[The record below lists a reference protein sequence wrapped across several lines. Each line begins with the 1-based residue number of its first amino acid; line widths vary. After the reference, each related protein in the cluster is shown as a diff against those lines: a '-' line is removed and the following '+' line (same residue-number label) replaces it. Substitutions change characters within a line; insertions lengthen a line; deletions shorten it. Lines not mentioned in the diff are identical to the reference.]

1 MAGLVP
7 ATQEHPASHGRA
19 GRGHSRHR
27 VHESPGLT
35 LGDDGWFGGVSVL
48 SMISVAN
55 LHRDHGSRRA
65 IVTASGLMS
74 QA

>member
-1 MAGLVP
+1 MAAPGA
-7 ATQEHPASHGRA
+7 ATRPIVCMGR
-19 GRGHSRHR
+19 RD
-27 VHESPGLT
+27 LT
-35 LGDDGWFGGVSVL
+35 PGDDGWLGIVSVL

-55 LHRDHGSRRA
+55 LHRAHGIRRA